1 MAITTNSLQYLWHP
15 FFAYVLL
22 MSIPILKCSALY
34 CLEEGSTLKQGTN
47 IETLVSSG
55 GLFELGFFTPDGKN
69 SNNSYLGIW
78 YHHQLN
84 PKIIVWVANRNKPLL
99 ESTAFLIMQN
109 GTAKLLDTQGAT
121 YWSTDIALS
130 GHASLCLLD
139 NGNLVLQVS
148 TGTNE
153 YHVKWQSFDS
163 PTDTFIPGMSAYSL
177 TGLTSWENSNN
188 PAQGNYT
195 LQLPRPNKNLVILEQ
210 QLKTYWESNV
220 TPFDQTPQMVFDLLN
235 PDPSA
240 TEGNNHITRLVM
252 NFTGQV
258 QFWKWKNETA
268 WSLRWSQPKDGCSV
282 YQICGKFGICNSDNS
297 GLWCKCLQGF
307 TPSSPKGW
315 NSRDYSEGCS
325 PNPSSSCSTEDSFLR
340 MPMMRVNNPDANFV
354 GSACK
359 SACLANFAC
368 IAYSCGVADCKETS
382 NETCLMWF
390 EILTDLQEEY
400 PDGLTIF
407 IRGTR
412 RSARVPFSFK
422 VVVLC
427 GAVLLSAI
435 LVYGM
440 FLNYHMHRSMSD
452 ELQSS
457 VRFEGDDTE
466 GIDVPLFGWESIL
479 AATNNFSE
487 ANKLGI
493 GGFGSVYR
501 GKLPNGQE
509 IAVKRLLSVTVHGVE
524 EFKTEIKLIAKL
536 QHRNLVRLVG
546 YCMKANEK
554 ILIYEYMP
562 NGSLDSCLFE
572 DEKHSVILD
581 WKKRFDIILGIAR
594 GLLYL
599 HQDSRL
605 RIIHRDLKPS
615 NVLLDE
621 DLNPKISDFGLA
633 KIFGV
638 KETEASTG
646 RIYGTYGYMSPEY
659 ASDGIFSVKSDVFS
673 FGVVMLET
681 ISGKRNSRIFMLE
694 HGLSLLGHAWK
705 LCNEDNGLELMDV
718 KLKES
723 CIPLEVLMC
732 INVALLCVQDDPS
745 DRPSISTIVQILT
758 NGASL
763 PFATRPASM
772 NRKPFL
778 ETASSSS
785 AKDSSLHELSTI
797 PTVGR

>member
-22 MSIPILKCSALY
+22 MSIPILKCSPLN

-69 SNNSYLGIW
+69 NKNSYLGIW
-78 YHHQLN
+78 YYHQLN

-109 GTAKLLDTQGAT
+109 GTAKLLDTKGVT

-130 GHASLCLLD
+130 GPANLCLLD
-139 NGNLVLQVS
+139 NGNLILRVS
-148 TGTNE
+148 NRID
-153 YHVKWQSFDS
+153 YQFKWQSFDH
-163 PTDTFIPGMSAYSL
+163 PTDTFLPGMHAPFL
-177 TGLTSWENSNN
+177 TDLTSWENSNN

-195 LQLPRPNKNLVILEQ
+195 LQLPGPNKKHLVILEKRSQ
-210 QLKTYWESNV
+210 NYWESDV
-220 TPFDQTPQMVFDLLN
+220 TPFDQTPQMVFDLL
-235 PDPSA
+235 DLYA
-240 TEGNNHITRLVM
+240 TEGNNNITRLVM

-258 QFWKWKNETA
+258 QFWQWKNETG
-268 WSLRWSQPKDGCSV
+268 WYLSWSQPKDGCSL
-282 YQICGKFGICNSDNS
+282 YQICGNFSICYSNYNS
-297 GLWCKCLQGF
+297 GLRCKCLQGF

-315 NSRDYSEGCS
+315 NSRDYSEGCL

-340 MPMMRVNNPDANFV
+340 MPMMRVNNPSFNNTALET
-354 GSACK
+354 CK
-359 SACLANFAC
+359 SACLSDCHC
-368 IAYSCGVADCKETS
+368 IAYSCGIADCKETS
-382 NETCLMWF
+382 NEICLMWSNV
-390 EILTDLQEEY
+390 LTDLQEDY

-407 IRGTR
+407 IRRTD

-427 GAVLLSAI
+427 GAVLVAAI
-435 LVYGM
+435 LVYGL
-440 FLNYHMHRSMSD
+440 FLTFHMHRSMSD

-509 IAVKRLLSVTVHGVE
+509 IAVKRLLSVTVHSVE

-536 QHRNLVRLVG
+536 QHRNLVRLIG

-554 ILIYEYMP
+554 ILVYEYMP
-562 NGSLDSCLFE
+562 NGSLDSCLF
-572 DEKHSVILD
+572 DEEHSMILD

-605 RIIHRDLKPS
+605 RIIHRDLKPG
-615 NVLLDE
+615 NILLDE

-633 KIFGV
+633 KIVGV

-659 ASDGIFSVKSDVFS
+659 ASDGIFSVKSDVYS

-681 ISGKRNSRIFMLE
+681 ISGKKNSRIFMLE
-694 HGLSLLGHAWK
+694 HGLNLLGHAWK
-705 LCNEDNGLELMDV
+705 LCNEDKGLELMDI

-723 CIPLEVLMC
+723 CCPSEVLKC

-758 NGASL
+758 NGATL
-763 PFATRPASM
+763 PFAARPASM
-772 NRKPFL
+772 YRKPFL

-785 AKDSSLHELSTI
+785 AKDSSFREQLTI